1 MASRGRGGGPS
12 PRGGR
17 GMVSPRGGAMGGRMT
32 RPPRAGQGFRGA
44 ARGANLAGKRKLDG
58 GHQNEGDS
66 KRRFQNTGG
75 ASWGNQ
81 PIPQQPLSSYSG
93 ANGSKYGPGGPGRGD
108 QQWYHDSYPQSWS

>member
-1 MASRGRGGGPS
+1 MVWRAVAAALAPPPWGA
-12 PRGGR
+12 
-17 GMVSPRGGAMGGRMT
+17 GMVPRGGAMGGRMT
-32 RPPRAGQGFRGA
+32 RPPRAGQGFRGS

-66 KRRFQNTGG
+66 KRRFQNTG

-93 ANGSKYGPGGPGRGD
+93 ANGSTYGGAGGD